1 MVATR
6 SRRKEELSPRT
17 VLIEPFDLMMHATE
31 DGVAAL
37 QQRFS
42 AWLRTLDGP
51 ARFLCWQ
58 MPADLNAKIEE
69 VTQTARQADDRA
81 RAELCMS
88 YRRHYERLQED
99 AEFQRALCGMV
110 VWSDEAGGTVANGIA
125 SAFDTLAVEADL
137 PPLFE
142 GRYTLREAPFSHLAP
157 VGRPGGRPFWAILN
171 SYEFLPAAW
180 NFFRPIPPLLRMNF
194 PMALCIDIPETLD
207 RNKAV
212 DAVEGIIQAYQVHL
226 VSLRGGEDSRAI
238 TRINDCRRTLQEI
251 NQGDALHNVHISIAV
266 AANTLDKLRSRV
278 AEVITEARSY
288 FRLRQEVGELL
299 SRSVYFFSSAKST
312 QVGLPNTTHP
322 VTSRE
327 LALML
332 APLGY
337 RKLGVV
343 DGVLRGEAVGGKYP
357 VFHNSWRD
365 KRAVHEVW
373 VGQSGFGK
381 TFSLNC
387 LLNREYAENGVPF
400 DMLEPMGHGIH
411 LARAFGLPWYVL
423 SAQSTCLNPQDVMFP
438 TLLEQ
443 TSHTIRIYETVM
455 GRSLSGGQRE
465 NLERGLLAQAL
476 EIVYAA
482 YRDDLE
488 SLSADKT
495 PTADFV
501 CDVLSGLGEKDHIKQ
516 IAKDLA
522 DEIAAL
528 VTGSGPWAKFLNG
541 TTTFDFGRSGRDWIE
556 PRIFSFHELESDP
569 TMTALAYTQCLAA
582 IRRDSL
588 RDEQPR
594 VIAVDEV
601 YRMLRHPSLLDFLV
615 EAAKTFRTRRK
626 KLISIDQQMSVFMEG
641 KARLIFENS
650 PIRVIFSQKQGMNVF
665 REDAAFQHFNEQHLN
680 IISSLPRFHFIL
692 DVQDEFIGYILSTP
706 TQDELRRFGST

>member
-1 MVATR
+1 MVAP
-6 SRRKEELSPRT
+6 RRRHDELPART
-17 VLIEPFDLMMHATE
+17 ILIEPFDLMMHATE
-31 DGVAAL
+31 AGVTAL
-37 QQRFS
+37 QGRFS
-42 AWLRTLDGP
+42 AFLRTLDGP

-58 MPADLNAKIEE
+58 MPADLNHKISA
-69 VTQTARQADDRA
+69 VSQTARAVEDRA
-81 RAELCMS
+81 RAEMCMA
-88 YRRHYERLQED
+88 YRRHYEQLQVE
-99 AEFQRALCGMV
+99 AEFQRALCGMIL
-110 VWSDEAGGTVANGIA
+110 WTEETGRTVANGLA
-125 SAFDTLAVEADL
+125 SAFDTPAIEADL

-142 GRYTLREAPFSHLAP
+142 GRYGLREIPFSHLAP
-157 VGRPGGRPFWAILN
+157 IGRPGGRPFWAILN

-194 PMALCIDIPETLD
+194 PLALCIDIPETLD

-238 TRINDCRRTLQEI
+238 TRINDCRRTLAEI
-251 NQGDALHNVHISIAV
+251 NQGDALHTVRISIAV
-266 AANTLDKLRSRV
+266 AANTLDTLKARV
-278 AEVITEARSY
+278 SEVMTEARSY
-288 FRLRQEVGELL
+288 FRLRHEVGELL
-299 SRSVYFFSSAKST
+299 SRSTYLFSPSKSST
-312 QVGLPNTTHP
+312 IGIPNTTHP

-337 RKLGVV
+337 RKLGDV

-365 KRAVHEVW
+365 RRAVHEVW
-373 VGQSGFGK
+373 VGQTGFGK
-381 TFSLNC
+381 TFALNC
-387 LLNREYAENGVPF
+387 LLNREYAENGVSF
-400 DMLEPMGHGIH
+400 DMLEPMGHGKH
-411 LARAFGLPWYVL
+411 LAAAFGLPWYVL
-423 SAQSTCLNPQDVMFP
+423 SAQTTCLNPQDVMFP

-455 GRSLSGGQRE
+455 GRALSGGQRE

-482 YRDDLE
+482 FADDLE
-488 SLSADKT
+488 RLAPDKT
-495 PTADFV
+495 PTSDFV

-541 TTTFDFGRSGRDWIE
+541 TTTFDFGRSGRHWIE
-556 PRIFSFHELESDP
+556 PRIFSFHQLENDAN
-569 TMTALAYTQCLAA
+569 MIALAYAQCLAA

-594 VIAVDEV
+594 IIAVDEV
-601 YRMLRHPSLLDFLV
+601 YRMLRHPSLLDFLI

-626 KLISIDQQMSVFMEG
+626 KLISIDQKM
-641 KARLIFENS
+641 
-650 PIRVIFSQKQGMNVF
+650 
-665 REDAAFQHFNEQHLN
+665 
-680 IISSLPRFHFIL
+680 
-692 DVQDEFIGYILSTP
+692 Y
-706 TQDELRRFGST
+706 

>member
-1 MVATR
+1 MVV
-6 SRRKEELSPRT
+6 SRRRHDELPART
-17 VLIEPFDLMMHATE
+17 ILIEPFDLMMHATE
-31 DGVAAL
+31 AGVTAL
-37 QQRFS
+37 QGRFS
-42 AWLRTLDGP
+42 AFLRTLDGP

-58 MPADLNAKIEE
+58 MPADLNRKISA
-69 VTQTARQADDRA
+69 VSQTAREVEDRA
-81 RAELCMS
+81 RAEMCMA
-88 YRRHYERLQED
+88 YRRHYEQLQVE
-99 AEFQRALCGMV
+99 AEFQRALCGMIL
-110 VWSDEAGGTVANGIA
+110 WTEETGRTVANGLS
-125 SAFDTLAVEADL
+125 SAFDTPAIEADL

-142 GRYTLREAPFSHLAP
+142 GRYGLREVPFSHLSP
-157 VGRPGGRPFWAILN
+157 IGRPGGRPFWAILN

-194 PMALCIDIPETLD
+194 PLALCIDIPETLD

-238 TRINDCRRTLQEI
+238 TRINDCRRTLAEI
-251 NQGDALHNVHISIAV
+251 NQGDALHTVRISIAV
-266 AANTLDKLRSRV
+266 AANTLDTLKARV
-278 AEVITEARSY
+278 SEVMTEARSY
-288 FRLRQEVGELL
+288 FRLRHEVGELL
-299 SRSVYFFSSAKST
+299 SRSTYLFSPSKSST
-312 QVGLPNTTHP
+312 IGIPNTTHP

-337 RKLGVV
+337 RKLGDV

-365 KRAVHEVW
+365 RRAVHEVW
-373 VGQSGFGK
+373 VGQTGFGK
-381 TFSLNC
+381 TFALNC
-387 LLNREYAENGVPF
+387 LLNREYAENGVSF
-400 DMLEPMGHGIH
+400 DMLEPMGHGKH
-411 LARAFGLPWYVL
+411 LAAAFGLPWYVL
-423 SAQSTCLNPQDVMFP
+423 SAQTTCLNPQDVMFP

-455 GRSLSGGQRE
+455 GRALSGGQRE

-482 YRDDLE
+482 YADDLE
-488 SLSADKT
+488 RLAPDKT
-495 PTADFV
+495 PISDFV

-541 TTTFDFGRSGRDWIE
+541 TTTFDFGRSGRNWIE
-556 PRIFSFHELESDP
+556 PRIFSFHQLENDAN
-569 TMTALAYTQCLAA
+569 MIALAYAQCLAA

-594 VIAVDEV
+594 IIAVDEV
-601 YRMLRHPSLLDFLV
+601 YRMLRHPSLLDFLI

-626 KLISIDQQMSVFMEG
+626 KLISIDQNMSIFLEG

-650 PIRVIFSQKQGMNVF
+650 PIRVIFAQKQGMNVF
-665 REDAAFQHFNEQHLN
+665 REDAAFQHFNEQHLS
-680 IISSLPRFHFIL
+680 IISSLPRFHFLL
-692 DVQDEFIGYILSTP
+692 DIQDEGTFYLFNRASR
-706 TQDELRRFGST
+706 DELRRFSST

>member
-6 SRRKEELSPRT
+6 SRRKEDVSPRT

-69 VTQTARQADDRA
+69 VTQTARQTDDRA
-81 RAELCMS
+81 RAEMCMS

-482 YRDDLE
+482 YRNDLE
-488 SLSADKT
+488 SLSPDKT

-680 IISSLPRFHFIL
+680 IISALPRFHFIL
-692 DVQDEFIGYILSTP
+692 DVQDEFIGYLASTP